1 MALNGSCQIAAA
13 AAKMAS
19 FSVRDDDDD
28 DETVPLFD
36 VDYYF
41 PHFFKAAAMEFMNIR
56 PSGEFLR
63 ARRMSCRSLLP
74 PSSFL
79 VHPKRNSLPDS
90 AQSPM
95 MQLCYTPFALGQ
107 I

>member
-19 FSVRDDDDD
+19 FSVRDD
-28 DETVPLFD
+28 ETVPLFD
-36 VDYYF
+36 VDYF

-74 PSSFL
+74 A
-79 VHPKRNSLPDS
+79 VILPRTS
-90 AQSPM
+90 KTQ
-95 MQLCYTPFALGQ
+95 FAS
-107 I
+107 